1 MIDVGRKTNLSQN
14 GFIPHE
20 KETMTTPI
28 DKLQGTQDEILT
40 AVLRLHPEIVSVLG
54 RVAAKVP
61 FIKRQVAEYQ
71 GAVLYALAVQY
82 NRQGAMI
89 LEIGT
94 AWGYSAACMATAA
107 SKAELITLN
116 PKQTEYPVAIRH
128 LAYWPNVKVMNIKS
142 WDYVDQNENIFDMIF
157 VDGDHG
163 QVRRDLIWWEFLK
176 PGGLLLFHD
185 YAPAGSG
192 RPCQPVY
199 DEVNRFAE
207 QLGRPPDVLIVDDR
221 GVGLAGFYKDDC

>member
-1 MIDVGRKTNLSQN
+1 
-14 GFIPHE
+14 
-20 KETMTTPI
+20 MTTTI
-28 DKLQGTQDEILT
+28 DKLQGTQIEILA
-40 AVLRLHPEIVSVLG
+40 AVRRLHPEITSVLG
-54 RVAAKVP
+54 LVAAKVP

-71 GAVLYALAVQY
+71 GAVLYALAAQY
-82 NRQGAMI
+82 NHEGAMI

-107 SKAELITLN
+107 SKAKLITLN
-116 PKQTEYPVAIRH
+116 PKPTEYPVATQH
-128 LAYWPNVKVMNIKS
+128 LTPWPNVTVLNLKS
-142 WDYVDQNENIFDMIF
+142 WDYIDQNEHIFDLVF

-163 QVRRDLIWWEFLK
+163 QVRRDMIWWRFLK

-199 DEVNRFAE
+199 DEVNRFAA
-207 QLGRPPDVLIVDDR
+207 QLGREPDVLIIDER
-221 GVGLAGFYKDDC
+221 GVGLAGFYK